1 MSIEVQ
7 ISKLIESLDRN
18 TVSNSQLFGLLS
30 NNVNAKA
37 PAPTPSG
44 TDSVA
49 GALIK
54 PVPLKKRAAAAPTP
68 PPADPTPPAA
78 TTAADEDF
86 DFDAPSPEEKKLT
99 VDDARQALVKLQKAK
114 GSAEASRGILKAN
127 GLASLASLK
136 DDQQELIAKIIA
148 ACDAATPKG

>member
-1 MSIEVQ
+1 MTIEA
-7 ISKLIESLDRN
+7 KLDKTNE
-18 TVSNSQLFGLLS
+18 LLAAVLGALTS
-30 NNVNAKA
+30 KA
-37 PAPTPSG
+37 PAPAPVPSG

-49 GALIK
+49 GALIRPAPAK
-54 PVPLKKRAAAAPTP
+54 PKRTAAPAAPTP
-68 PPADPTPPAA
+68 PPAEPAPPAA